1 MMFGKTLA
9 RGVKGAA
16 FALILAVWC
25 AMAMGPGAQEVG
37 SIDPTIQRANAM
49 GPRAQGAGTVCLAPP
64 GAPKGEAVWEYLESE
79 LEAERLVAETLDSG
93 VLILRPAIEAG
104 DSMPENLGPGHHRI
118 ATTPALPALRAL
130 GPERMAL
137 LAEGRTV
144 DVTELRAEL
153 EPLLQV
159 QPQWVEPTMTS
170 PPTMLYHEEEVYD
183 LTLPRDQLP
192 PVALRTLQDQENWT
206 PVLGLA
212 DLLQTSQQIAF
223 RVDPTP
229 RIECTTP
236 AGSRLTVD
244 LIHLP
249 GPWAAVALGPTLP
262 SGEVTTEWQDRVEQ
276 GLGPDYDGL
285 TAWSAHMSER
295 SDPLPDGL
303 PLILE
308 ALAATR
314 GGGRPGQDLDGL
326 TLDDLLEGGSAGGH
340 RRADGRARGWRG
352 TGSALDGRSPSLQ
365 TGGGGGVRRVPP
377 GAHLEDGPTLGWS
390 GSRGSRQRSLGCA
403 AAEEAWWSLNP
414 RRSCAELSAL
424 LPDPARYPLWEDV
437 DAPIAPF
444 IEGHILPA
452 DQTPS
457 DLVTLM
463 RQVDDDYVSMWL
475 STYDATARLR
485 VAWAVTVGLVDPAA
499 EPNDLGYRDARLAW
513 TVVY

>member
-192 PVALRTLQDQENWT
+192 PVALRTLKDQENWT

-308 ALAATR
+308 ALAAT
-314 GGGRPGQDLDGL
+314 GEEVVLADLDGL
-326 TLDDLLEGGSAGGH
+326 TLDDLLGALPGAIGGLTVERELAGH
-340 RRADGRARGWRG
+340 RIRSTGGPVPWSDAVEAVVRAGFLRARI
-352 TGSALDGRSPSLQ
+352 
-365 TGGGGGVRRVPP
+365 
-377 GAHLEDGPTLGWS
+377 LEDGPTRLERDLEAANAPWV
-390 GSRGSRQRSLGCA
+390 A
-403 AAEEAWWSLNP
+403 AAEEAWWSTDP
-414 RRSCAELSAL
+414 EIAAELSAL